1 MKSSVLK
8 SREEVGGGKLGIPQI
23 AKLADVSIGTVDR
36 ALHAR
41 KGVSEETRQRVLQ
54 IAKHAGYTP
63 NLAARTLSVGRA
75 NAEIGACIPREPHF
89 FYDQLRDG
97 ILDEGRRFESQG
109 VEVLYRPV
117 DRLGVGEYERVREV
131 LKTDIDALIITP
143 GDPRCMGPLINEAEK
158 RNIRVVCVV
167 SDAPD
172 SLRSSAV
179 CVDPDLAGRLAAE
192 LTARFVAP
200 GAKAAVITGFLQTEQ
215 HRNLT
220 EGFCRGFPEYCEGG
234 QVIEVLEGHED
245 DDETFQKCLDLLE
258 RCPDIASVYVNIGIC
273 LPVCYALRACGLAGK
288 VRLVATDLFE
298 EIVPFFKKQTIHAA
312 IYQRPYVQGQTA
324 VRLITEHALHGR
336 PIPSHYH
343 LSPTIVMRSNL
354 YLFRETRQ
362 MKPPLRR
369 CSNSNQETTSDPAIE
384 SLDRRMTA

>member
-1 MKSSVLK
+1 MKSSGPK
-8 SREEVGGGKLGIPQI
+8 SRAEVEGGKLGIPQI
-23 AKLADVSIGTVDR
+23 AELAGVSIGTVDR

-41 KGVSEETRQRVLQ
+41 KGVSEETRKRVLQ

-63 NLAARTLSVGRA
+63 NLAARMLSVGRA
-75 NAEIGACIPREPHF
+75 NVKIGVCIPREPHF

-117 DRLGVGEYERVREV
+117 DRLGVGEYERMQEM
-131 LKTDIDALIITP
+131 LKTDIHSLIITP
-143 GDPRCMGPLINEAEK
+143 GDPHCLGALINEAER
-158 RNIRVVCVV
+158 RNIRVFCVV

-200 GAKAAVITGFLQTEQ
+200 GAKAAVITGFMQTEQ
-215 HRNLT
+215 HRDLT
-220 EGFCRGFPEYCEGG
+220 EGFCCAFPEYCEGG
-234 QVIEVLEGHED
+234 GVVEVLECHED

-258 RCPDIASVYVNIGIC
+258 RCPDIASLYVNIGIC

-288 VRLVATDLFE
+288 VRLVATDLFK
-298 EIVPFFKKQTIHAA
+298 EIVPFFEKQTIHAS

-343 LSPTIVMRSNL
+343 FSPAIVMRSNL
-354 YLFRETRQ
+354 YLFRETRHL
-362 MKPPLRR
+362 KPPPRP
-369 CSNSNQETTSDPAIE
+369 SPNAKQEITSGLANT
-384 SLDRRMTA
+384 SLAGRISA